1 MRKATLCAALFVAL
15 SGPAWAVNK
24 CTIDGKT
31 VYQDTPCPGAGTS
44 MNLPKSAPPTAED
57 TAKAQHDLSKLK
69 HDNAIAEGIRTN
81 KPVIGMTRSQLDQAM
96 GPPNA
101 VNAGNYGGTLKDQLV
116 YYKPNAT
123 WYVYTTNGVVES
135 IQASAAMPQ
144 AGPSQTGDRL
154 ARCPTSLEIR
164 NVEITADNL
173 NITAVDR
180 RAILKRVA
188 DMRACKS
195 M

>member
-1 MRKATLCAALFVAL
+1 MSKIALCAALFVAL
-15 SGPAWAVNK
+15 SDPTWAVNK

-31 VYQDTPCPGAGTS
+31 VYQDAPCPGAGAA
-44 MNLPKSAPPTAED
+44 MNLPKSAPLTAEQ
-57 TAKAQHDLSKLK
+57 TAKAQQDINKLK

-96 GPPNA
+96 GLPNA

-116 YYKPNAT
+116 YYKPNGT
-123 WYVYTTNGVVES
+123 WYVYTTNGTVES
-135 IQASAAMPQ
+135 IQASAPMPQ
-144 AGPSQTGDRL
+144 SAGQSSGQTL
-154 ARCPTSLEIR
+154 SRCPTTLEIR

-173 NITAVDR
+173 NTTAQDR

>member
-1 MRKATLCAALFVAL
+1 MAI
-15 SGPAWAVNK
+15 NK
-24 CTIDGKT
+24 CAVDGKT
-31 VYQDTPCPGAGTS
+31 VYQDAPCAGAGTS
-44 MNLPKSAPPTAED
+44 MNLPKSSPPTPAQ
-57 TAKAQHDLSKLK
+57 TAKAQEDINKLK
-69 HDNAIAEGIRTN
+69 HENAIAEGIRTN

-96 GPPNA
+96 GLPNA
-101 VNAGNYGGTLKDQLV
+101 VNAGNYSGTLKDQLV

-144 AGPSQTGDRL
+144 AGPSQTGERL